1 MGIFYCDE
9 CHRIVQYL
17 NTPLYNALFKCLI
30 KECNFTDIEFI
41 EFIHCHSEK
50 GTYSLPITC
59 KCELNFLNKML
70 CRKIMID
77 QIQHYF

>member
-1 MGIFYCDE
+1 MGIYYCNE
-9 CHRIVQYL
+9 CHGIVHYL

-30 KECNFTDIEFI
+30 KDYNFTDTEFI

-59 KCELNFLNKML
+59 KCELNSLNKML
-70 CRKIMID
+70 FRKIKID
-77 QIQHYF
+77 QIQH